1 MSQPRVYCSLVSGE
15 IVILALK
22 DRLVSQRQPEMLH
35 KPLPPLHSCNS
46 SAALLRSESRL
57 QSLNRKGGRGE
68 RKKNVYICFTLS
80 LFLIPSFPTPPV
92 AAPSQPHL
100 PVPLINHSSP
110 SRCKQQRRAASHPGA
125 AAEPV
130 PTNPL
135 ELRGLRKGVT
145 HRVIRTCQ
153 GI

>member
-15 IVILALK
+15 MVILALK

-35 KPLPPLHSCNS
+35 KPLPPIHSCNS

-57 QSLNRKGGRGE
+57 QSLNKKGGRGE
-68 RKKNVYICFTLS
+68 RKKMCTYAS
-80 LFLIPSFPTPPV
+80 PSDFFSYQASPPV
-92 AAPSQPHL
+92 AALSQPRL
-100 PVPLINHSSP
+100 PVHPINHGSP
-110 SRCKQQRRAASHPGA
+110 SRCKYQGRAASHPGA

-130 PTNPL
+130 PTDRL
-135 ELRGLRKGVT
+135 ELRKGIM
-145 HRVIRTCQ
+145 HRAIRTCQ